1 VAAPMILAHEELL
14 KHDTC
19 KYPISRVELKI
30 SSIPAGNMSF
40 SQDNIFLGQ
49 LPTRV
54 IIGFIKNTAFNG
66 KYSENPFNF
75 EHMNLNFLSLHLDGQ
90 QIPSTPL
97 KPSFSTNKS
106 VRSYYSQFISGD
118 HAFSN
123 EGNCITRT
131 MFENGYALYCFDLTP
146 DLSSACSSHFN
157 LIKTGNL
164 RAEFGF
170 ETALPSTTNV
180 IIFAEF
186 DNIIEITKNRDVIY
200 DFQN

>member
-1 VAAPMILAHEELL
+1 MKGTALL
-14 KHDTC
+14 VQC
-19 KYPISRVELKI
+19 LK
-30 SSIPAGNMSF
+30 M
-40 SQDNIFLGQ
+40 D
-49 LPTRV
+49 
-54 IIGFIKNTAFNG
+54 
-66 KYSENPFNF
+66 
-75 EHMNLNFLSLHLDGQ
+75 M
-90 QIPSTPL
+90 PST
-97 KPSFSTNKS
+97 
-106 VRSYYSQFISGD
+106 V
-118 HAFSN
+118 
-123 EGNCITRT
+123 
-131 MFENGYALYCFDLTP
+131 FDLTP